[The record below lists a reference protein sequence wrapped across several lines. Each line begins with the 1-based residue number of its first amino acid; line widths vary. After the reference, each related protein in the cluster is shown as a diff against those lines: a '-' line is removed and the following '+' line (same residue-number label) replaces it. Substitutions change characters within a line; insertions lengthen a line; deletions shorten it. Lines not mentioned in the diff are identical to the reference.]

1 VNVAQSLRIFLPV
14 FALLLAACAGSTV
27 GQDNPSPNPPTSA
40 PDPNLPVND
49 AGVQLVAKVNGTE
62 ITLPEFEQALT
73 RQQAEIQ
80 AADPDAMAASVLDS
94 LIEQTLIEQAASEQQ
109 ITVTDAEIQAEIQA
123 MMQESGSDSAWQEW
137 LAQNHFTQEQFADY
151 LRESM
156 LTQRIIAQVTQS
168 VTGALPHVHARHILV
183 ATEAEANDI
192 LSRLRAGEEFAA
204 LAASYSR
211 DVTTRETGGDL
222 GWFTQEELLEPSL
235 AQVAFSLEPGQIAGP
250 VPTRL
255 GYHILQT
262 LEKAARPV
270 APEKQADLVQ
280 VVFQNWLQGL
290 RDSAAIERYL

>member
-1 VNVAQSLRIFLPV
+1 MNVAQPLRIFVPV
-14 FALLLAACAGSTV
+14 LALLLAACAGSTS
-27 GQDNPSPNPPTSA
+27 GQDTASPNPPTSA
-40 PDPNLPVND
+40 PSLPVND
-49 AGVQLVAKVNGTE
+49 AGVQLVAVVNGTE
-62 ITLPEFEQALT
+62 ITLPEFEEALT
-73 RQQAEIQ
+73 RQQAEVQ
-80 AADPDAMAASVLDS
+80 AADADAMAASVLDS
-94 LIEQTLIEQAASEQQ
+94 LIEQTLIEQAASDQQ
-109 ITVTDAEIQAEIQA
+109 ITVSDEEIQAEIQA

-137 LAQNHFTQEQFADY
+137 LAQNNFTQEQFADY

-156 LTQRIIAQVTQS
+156 LTQRIRDQVTQT

-192 LSRLRAGEEFAA
+192 LARLQAGEEFAA

-250 VPTRL
+250 LPTRL

-262 LEKAARPV
+262 LEKEARPV
-270 APEKQADLVQ
+270 APQKQADLAQ
-280 VVFQNWLQGL
+280 AVFQNWLQGL
-290 RDSAAIERYL
+290 LDGATIERYL